1 MLVKICGLLEP
12 ADAHV
17 AVAAGADM
25 VSVIFAPARR
35 RRTLAQARAIFD
47 TAPPHVERVGVFVD
61 APEAEVDEI
70 IDMCRLDR
78 VQLSGSETPIYCR
91 AFGERAVKTLRL
103 PDDLGEFPKFS
114 VPLFHLDALVEG
126 QAGGTGESWDYS
138 LARGATHDYRV
149 LLSGGLSPDNVAAAI
164 HATRPY
170 GVDVSSGVET
180 NQRKDHHKIEQFI
193 RNARKASAAAGDP

>member
-61 APEAEVDEI
+61 APKAEVNEV
-70 IDMCRLDR
+70 IDACRLDR
-78 VQLSGSETPIYCR
+78 VQLSGAETPAYCR

-103 PDDLGEFPKFS
+103 PNDLGELPRFS
-114 VPLFHLDALVEG
+114 VPLLHLDALVEG
-126 QAGGTGESWDYS
+126 QAGGTGESWDYA
-138 LARGATHDYRV
+138 LARDAAQAYRV

-180 NQRKDHHKIEQFI
+180 SQRKDHAKIEQFI
-193 RNARKASAAAGDP
+193 RNARQAFAAAASA

>member
-1 MLVKICGLLEP
+1 MLIKICGLLEP
-12 ADAHV
+12 ADADV
-17 AVAAGADM
+17 AVASGADM

-47 TAPPHVERVGVFVD
+47 MAPPHVERVGVFVD
-61 APEAEVDEI
+61 APKAEVNEI
-70 IDMCRLDR
+70 IDLCRLDR
-78 VQLSGSETPIYCR
+78 VQLSGSETPAYCR

-103 PDDLGEFPKFS
+103 PNDLGEFPKFS

-138 LARGATHDYRV
+138 LACGATNAYRV
-149 LLSGGLSPDNVAAAI
+149 LLSGGLSPDNVVAAI
-164 HATRPY
+164 NATRPY

-180 NQRKDHHKIEQFI
+180 NQRKDHDKIEQFI
-193 RNARKASAAAGDP
+193 RNARQAFAEAASL

>member
-47 TAPPHVERVGVFVD
+47 TAPPHVERIGVFVD
-61 APEAEVDEI
+61 APQAEVNEV
-70 IDMCRLDR
+70 IDACQLDR
-78 VQLSGSETPIYCR
+78 VQLSGAETPADCR

-103 PDDLGEFPKFS
+103 PHDRGEFPKYR

-138 LARGATHDYRV
+138 LARDAALAYRV
-149 LLSGGLSPDNVAAAI
+149 LLSGGLSPDNVSAAI
-164 HATRPY
+164 AATRPY

-180 NQRKDHHKIEQFI
+180 NQRKDHDKIERFI
-193 RNARKASAAAGDP
+193 RNARHAFAADSTP

>member
-61 APEAEVDEI
+61 APMSEVREV
-70 IDMCRLDR
+70 IDACRLDR
-78 VQLSGSETPIYCR
+78 VQLSGSETPAYCQ

-103 PDDLGEFPKFS
+103 PNDLGELPRFS
-114 VPLFHLDALVEG
+114 VPLLHLDALVEG
-126 QAGGTGESWDYS
+126 QAGGTGESWDYA
-138 LARGATHDYRV
+138 LARDAALAFRV

-180 NQRKDHHKIEQFI
+180 SQRKDYDKIEQFI
-193 RNARKASAAAGDP
+193 RNARQAFATAASA

>member
-47 TAPPHVERVGVFVD
+47 TAPPHVERVGVFRQC
-61 APEAEVDEI
+61 AAGRGRRSHR
-70 IDMCRLDR
+70 RLSNSTACSSPVPR
-78 VQLSGSETPIYCR
+78 RRPTAGL
-91 AFGERAVKTLRL
+91 FGERAIKTLRL
-103 PDDLGEFPKFS
+103 PNDRGEFPKFQ

-138 LARGATHDYRV
+138 LARDAARAYRV
-149 LLSGGLSPDNVAAAI
+149 LLSGGLSPDNVVRLPLR
-164 HATRPY
+164 ATHPY

-180 NQRKDHHKIEQFI
+180 
-193 RNARKASAAAGDP
+193 DPT

>member
-35 RRTLAQARAIFD
+35 RRTLAQARAVFE

-61 APEAEVDEI
+61 APTAEVNEV
-70 IDMCRLDR
+70 IDACRLDR
-78 VQLSGSETPIYCR
+78 VQLSGAESAAYCR
-91 AFGERAVKTLRL
+91 AFGARAVKTLRL
-103 PDDLGEFPKFS
+103 PNDLGEFPKFS

-138 LARGATHDYRV
+138 LARNATHTYRV
-149 LLSGGLSPDNVAAAI
+149 LLSGGLTPQNVAAAI

-180 NQRKDHHKIEQFI
+180 NQRKDHDKIEQFI
-193 RNARKASAAAGDP
+193 RNARRAFAAPACL

>member
-35 RRTLAQARAIFD
+35 RRTLAQALAIFD
-47 TAPPHVERVGVFVD
+47 AAPPHVERVGVFVD
-61 APEAEVDEI
+61 APQAEVNDV
-70 IDMCRLDR
+70 IDICRLDR
-78 VQLSGSETPIYCR
+78 VQLSGAETPAYAR

-103 PDDLGEFPKFS
+103 PNDVGEFPRFS
-114 VPLFHLDALVEG
+114 VSLFHLDALVDG

-138 LARGATHDYRV
+138 LARDATHTYRV
-149 LLSGGLSPDNVAAAI
+149 LLSGGLTPDNVAAAI

-180 NQRKDHHKIEQFI
+180 SRRKDHDKIEQFI
-193 RNARKASAAAGDP
+193 RNARRAFAAAAVP

>member
-47 TAPPHVERVGVFVD
+47 TAPPHVERIGVFVD
-61 APEAEVDEI
+61 APRAEVEEV
-70 IDMCRLDR
+70 IDACRLDR
-78 VQLSGSETPIYCR
+78 VQLSGAETPAYCR
-91 AFGERAVKTLRL
+91 LFGERAVKTLRL
-103 PDDLGEFPKFS
+103 PNDRGELPKFR
-114 VPLFHLDALVEG
+114 VPLYHLDALVEG

-138 LARGATHDYRV
+138 IARDAALAYRV
-149 LLSGGLSPDNVAAAI
+149 LLSGGLSPDNVSAAI
-164 HATRPY
+164 AATRPY

-180 NQRKDHHKIEQFI
+180 NRRKDHDKIEQFI
-193 RNARKASAAAGDP
+193 RNARLAFAAAYPR

>member
-12 ADAHV
+12 ADADV
-17 AVAAGADM
+17 AVASGADM

-35 RRTLAQARAIFD
+35 RRTLSQARAIFD
-47 TAPPHVERVGVFVD
+47 TAPAHVERVGVFVD
-61 APEAEVDEI
+61 APKAEVNEI
-70 IDMCRLDR
+70 IDICRLDR
-78 VQLSGSETPIYCR
+78 VQLSGSETPTHCR

-103 PDDLGEFPKFS
+103 PDDLGEFPRYS

-138 LARGATHDYRV
+138 LARDVTHAYRV
-149 LLSGGLSPDNVAAAI
+149 LLSGGLTPDNVAAAI
-164 HATRPY
+164 RATRPH

-180 NQRKDHHKIEQFI
+180 NQRKDHDKIEQFI
-193 RNARKASAAAGDP
+193 RNARRAFAAPAGS

>member
-17 AVAAGADM
+17 SVASGADM

-35 RRTLAQARAIFD
+35 RRTLAQARAIFE
-47 TAPPHVERVGVFVD
+47 TAPRHVERVGVFVD
-61 APEAEVDEI
+61 APVTEVHEV
-70 IDMCRLDR
+70 IDACQLDR
-78 VQLSGSETPIYCR
+78 VQLSGAETPAYCR

-103 PDDLGEFPKFS
+103 PNDLGEFPKFS

-138 LARGATHDYRV
+138 LARDAVHTYRV

-180 NQRKDHHKIEQFI
+180 NQRKDHDKIEQFI
-193 RNARKASAAAGDP
+193 RNARQAFAAAAGP

>member
-47 TAPPHVERVGVFVD
+47 TAPPHVERVGVFVN
-61 APEAEVDEI
+61 APQAEVDEV
-70 IDMCRLDR
+70 IDACKLDR
-78 VQLSGSETPIYCR
+78 VQLSGAEAPAYCR
-91 AFGERAVKTLRL
+91 TFGERAIKTLRL
-103 PDDLGEFPKFS
+103 PNDRGEFPKFQ

-138 LARGATHDYRV
+138 LARDAARAYRV
-149 LLSGGLSPDNVAAAI
+149 LLSGGLAPDNVAGAI
-164 HATRPY
+164 RATHPY

-180 NQRKDHHKIEQFI
+180 DRRKDHDKIEQFV
-193 RNARKASAAAGDP
+193 RNARQAFAAASAP

>member
-35 RRTLAQARAIFD
+35 RRSLAQAQAIFK
-47 TAPPHVERVGVFVD
+47 TAPPHVERIGVFVD
-61 APEAEVDEI
+61 APRAEVEEV
-70 IDMCRLDR
+70 IDACQLDR
-78 VQLSGSETPIYCR
+78 VQLSGAESPAYCR
-91 AFGERAVKTLRL
+91 AFGDRTVKTLRL
-103 PDDLGEFPKFS
+103 PNDLEEFPKFS
-114 VPLFHLDALVEG
+114 VPLFHLDALVDG
-126 QAGGTGESWDYS
+126 QAGGTGETWDYS
-138 LARGATHDYRV
+138 LARAAAHTYRV
-149 LLSGGLSPDNVAAAI
+149 LLSGGLTPDNVTAAI

-180 NQRKDHHKIEQFI
+180 NQRKDHDKIEQFI
-193 RNARKASAAAGDP
+193 RNARQAFAGSSAS

>member
-12 ADAHV
+12 ADADV
-17 AVAAGADM
+17 AVTTGADM

-35 RRTLAQARAIFD
+35 RRTLSQALAIFD

-61 APEAEVDEI
+61 APITEVTEI
-70 IDMCRLDR
+70 VDACQLDR
-78 VQLSGSETPIYCR
+78 VQLSGAETPAYCR

-103 PDDLGEFPKFS
+103 PNDLGEFPNYQ

-149 LLSGGLSPDNVAAAI
+149 LLSGGLSPVNVAAAI
-164 HATRPY
+164 RATRPF

-180 NQRKDHHKIEQFI
+180 NQRKDHDKIERFI
-193 RNARKASAAAGDP
+193 HNARRAFAAAAGA